1 MFKIP
6 EILDRCVEKLKKQGK
21 SESSA
26 FAICNAS
33 LKKAGKL
40 DENLFDSKL
49 EEIAEV
55 EEGTEDFE
63 ELETYLQENALLAW
77 SAPTKR
83 KDVPDSHFFD
93 PKNKKYPYRNPDGSV
108 NCDGVM
114 AAWKMAHGARSG
126 QKASSSLISKIKP
139 YRDRCMSKDKSKKQQ
154 DLPYVKFSS
163 NLPEIPQESIELAE
177 KKKPVNI
184 QVLKRG
190 KFRHPWF
197 GILNF
202 DDTFFDNVIKN
213 FESGVPQAEIAFDFR
228 HNPDWGAAAWIN
240 KLSKSDAGL
249 MATVDLTAR
258 GRQSVKDRE
267 FRFFSIE
274 YTDDYVEYRFS
285 QEPDETTGEMKDVES
300 KVSHGPTVLGGGL
313 TNRPFIKGM
322 LPVSLSEDGEVFQFE
337 EINDNPN
344 NKNNS
349 EEVNNRMEKTLKDLQ
364 KEQKELKDK
373 VKELSEKDDKDSKK
387 ALEDVT
393 ARLDEIEAKITELS
407 DDGET
412 KKKSD
417 KEKKENKKKGDVS
430 LEEYEKTKKELE
442 NKDKELSDR
451 DEKIKELSDNVSS
464 LSNSVK
470 SLMESNKVLQNDKH
484 VADIGVK
491 LEDFRKKGAYPS
503 TIEVMKKALL
513 SEEAKGFSI
522 TLSDD
527 KENKVTKT
535 LADIFEEILDSIPEE
550 SKVDLSEKSET
561 SVDTGNKELSV
572 EEVEKYAKDNEIT
585 FDDALVH
592 FSKEGKLS

>member
-26 FAICNAS
+26 FAICTDT

-40 DENLFDSKL
+40 SEEAFESKL
-49 EEIAEV
+49 EDIAEV

-83 KDVPDSHFFD
+83 KDVPASHFFD
-93 PKNKKYPYRNPDGSV
+93 PKNKRYPYRNPDGSV

-139 YRDRCMSKDKSKKQQ
+139 YRDKCMKGKDSKKQQ

-163 NLPEIPQESIELAE
+163 NLPEFPQESIELAE
-177 KKKPVNI
+177 KKKPVKI
-184 QVLKRG
+184 QVLRRG
-190 KFRHPWF
+190 KFRHPWY
-197 GILNF
+197 GVLNF

-213 FESGVPQAEIAFDFR
+213 FEAGVPQAEIAFDFR
-228 HNPDWGAAAWIN
+228 HNPDWGAAAWIS

-249 MATVDLTAR
+249 TATVDLTTK

-337 EINDNPN
+337 EVDDNPN

-349 EEVNNRMEKTLKDLQ
+349 EEVNTRMEKTLKELQ

-407 DDGET
+407 DDGKS
-412 KKKSD
+412 KKKSE
-417 KEKKENKKKGDVS
+417 KEKKKEDQENVN

-442 NKDKELSDR
+442 DKNKELNER
-451 DEKIKELSDNVSS
+451 DTKIKELSDNVSS

-470 SLMESNKVLQNDKH
+470 KLMESNKVLQHDKH
-484 VADIGVK
+484 VANIEVK
-491 LEDFRKKGAYPS
+491 LEGFRKKGAHPS
-503 TIEVMKKALL
+503 TIEVMENALL
-513 SEEAKGFSI
+513 SEEANGFSI

-527 KENKVTKT
+527 KGNDVTKT
-535 LADIFEEILDSIPEE
+535 LADIFEEIIDSIPEE
-550 SKVDLSEKSET
+550 NRVDLSEKSET
-561 SVDTGNKELSV
+561 TIDTGNKELSV
-572 EEVEKYAKDNEIT
+572 EEVEKYAKENEIT

-592 FSKEGKLS
+592 FSKEGKIT